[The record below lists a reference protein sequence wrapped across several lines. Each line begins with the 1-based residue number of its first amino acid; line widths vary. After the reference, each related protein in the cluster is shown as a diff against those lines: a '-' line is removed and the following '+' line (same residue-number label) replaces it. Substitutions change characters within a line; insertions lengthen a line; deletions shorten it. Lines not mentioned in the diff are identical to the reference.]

1 MGPQPN
7 NELRGI
13 DLFTR
18 KDVIC
23 EARARIPA
31 VLTYAVCRFII
42 YGLGATQS
50 NGEPLKNEELVNQVF
65 GLLKDTSDTELKIGT
80 TSRDRSI
87 GVALAL
93 ALIRRLNLIIPTQV
107 TPTIQSQ

>member
-7 NELRGI
+7 KKAGDIFLLTPEEVQR
-13 DLFTR
+13 
-18 KDVIC
+18 
-23 EARARIPA
+23 EAVALNPA
-31 VLTYAVCRFII
+31 AATYAVCCFII
-42 YGLGATQS
+42 DHLGAPQS